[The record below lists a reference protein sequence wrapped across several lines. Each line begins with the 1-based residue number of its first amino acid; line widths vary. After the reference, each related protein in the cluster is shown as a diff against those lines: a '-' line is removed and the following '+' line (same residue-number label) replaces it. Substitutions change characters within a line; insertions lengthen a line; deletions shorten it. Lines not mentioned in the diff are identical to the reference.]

1 MYTIKK
7 AEFMLCA
14 AWSSQWPDES
24 LPEVVMAGRSN
35 VGKSSFINTVTN
47 VQGLTKVSST
57 PGKTRTLNFF
67 NINDEIRLVD
77 VPGYGYAKVPKKM
90 LEQFSEMIDNYLRNR
105 KNLKAMILIV
115 DYRHKPKDD
124 DVTMYDYAKHFGIPV
139 IVVATKEDKLK
150 RNELVKN
157 EKLIKETLDLKSA
170 SDDDRA
176 MMEQLPVHHALVRV
190 PLDDRGNHL
199 KQVEVLH
206 IEDYKTQECLIDQ
219 LNEMVKKAPR
229 YDENNPSVYI
239 DKRPMIIDGASY
251 STFSAKKDEMFEYL
265 RKHKD
270 SLDNDEA
277 VLFLGEPRRLL
288 QLYPVTMNNGFCE
301 NVLIVAPIIEKMATV
316 SVIMS
321 IAESLEFAHKDIDV
335 WSTKKNEVYRQA
347 FIESQQKVNHIF
359 NELGDICSQ
368 ISSIKSQIENKVESE
383 KYIFILGTET
393 LLMDMSYQ
401 NEIGDRKNG
410 RSFSNSGLSST
421 IEKRALGEM
430 DLNTLLASIKGG
442 KNQNQDSISENNL
455 HQVSMADR
463 ELCGSTEY
471 DARADLK
478 FIMTQGPRLGYH
490 FVILFNTVG
499 ELNQSKVDTTL
510 FRHKILFRMA
520 KSDAAGVIG
529 SASANVVAELENHS
543 FRYSNGIE
551 ALSFRPYLHHG
562 LSWDGWSMSGET
574 ALNSDDEEEYLM

>member
-1 MYTIKK
+1 M
-7 AEFMLCA
+7 
-14 AWSSQWPDES
+14 
-24 LPEVVMAGRSN
+24 
-35 VGKSSFINTVTN
+35 
-47 VQGLTKVSST
+47 
-57 PGKTRTLNFF
+57 KT
-67 NINDEIRLVD
+67 E
-77 VPGYGYAKVPKKM
+77 Y
-90 LEQFSEMIDNYLRNR
+90 
-105 KNLKAMILIV
+105 
-115 DYRHKPKDD
+115 
-124 DVTMYDYAKHFGIPV
+124 
-139 IVVATKEDKLK
+139 
-150 RNELVKN
+150 NE
-157 EKLIKETLDLKSA
+157 IKETLDLKSA

>member
-1 MYTIKK
+1 MFLISKK
-7 AEFMLCA
+7 IYSGIYA
-14 AWSSQWPDES
+14 AIYMMSYS
-24 LPEVVMAGRSN
+24 LFR
-35 VGKSSFINTVTN
+35 F
-47 VQGLTKVSST
+47 
-57 PGKTRTLNFF
+57 
-67 NINDEIRLVD
+67 
-77 VPGYGYAKVPKKM
+77 
-90 LEQFSEMIDNYLRNR
+90 
-105 KNLKAMILIV
+105 
-115 DYRHKPKDD
+115 
-124 DVTMYDYAKHFGIPV
+124 V
-139 IVVATKEDKLK
+139 IEYFRGD
-150 RNELVKN
+150 
-157 EKLIKETLDLKSA
+157 
-170 SDDDRA
+170 
-176 MMEQLPVHHALVRV
+176 LVRGV
-190 PLDDRGNHL
+190 WYGVSTS
-199 KQVEVLH
+199 QY
-206 IEDYKTQECLIDQ
+206 ISICLIDQ